1 VCAAL
6 FTSLRAYFE
15 NFSER
20 THRVAGRTEVVLVVG
35 WLGAC
40 ACVCVSTYMCA
51 TIKEAERER
60 NSYRRQKRAAL
71 TCPMFNIARAALFNL
86 LSQFNRNF
94 LLWQRKHAKETRHSV
109 VFPALINYY
118 SESADRPTRPRVC
131 PPRANCAKTAFAG
144 YCLFC
149 AGLLGCSRLF

>member
-1 VCAAL
+1 VRAAL

-15 NFSER
+15 NFSKR

-35 WLGAC
+35 WAR
-40 ACVCVSTYMCA
+40 VCVSTYMCA
-51 TIKEAERER
+51 TIKEAERERERERER

-94 LLWQRKHAKETRHSV
+94 LLWQGKHAKETRHSAWCS
-109 VFPALINYY
+109 PLLLIITVNLPT
-118 SESADRPTRPRVC
+118 DRPAR
-131 PPRANCAKTAFAG
+131 AFALPEQIVQKLLLQATVYFVRG
-144 YCLFC
+144 Y
-149 AGLLGCSRLF
+149 